1 MEKNQF
7 HVTMTTSK
15 EVEQVI
21 ADLETSLK
29 EIQFGVLWKFDIH
42 KKLEEKKIPF
52 NKKIT
57 ILEVCNPEEAHGIL
71 DIEPMASYFLPCKI
85 VISVDNSTTTKIGL
99 VRPSLLIGLMEDE
112 ELNKVAEI
120 IEGKLISAMEKAI

>member
-42 KKLEEKKIPF
+42 KKLEEKNIPF

-71 DIEPMASYFLPCKI
+71 DLDPMASYFLPCKI
-85 VISVDNSTTTKIGL
+85 VVSVDNTTTKIGL
-99 VRPSLLIGLMEDE
+99 VRPSLLIGLMEDV
-112 ELNKVAEI
+112 ELNKVADI
-120 IEGKLISAMEKAI
+120 IEEKLISAMERAI